1 MGHVYPDASDI
12 TPEHIAQLT
21 ALVKKR
27 AGQAASAYGVDDIVG
42 DILLASVATA
52 KATGLPIMPIAF
64 TNAKRERFYERGAT
78 MMMREA
84 PTDFTPDD
92 EGITRHDLADDRV
105 SPAPTLEDLD
115 WLKALSL
122 PERTVALLVIV
133 YAFTL
138 QEAAEMTG
146 ISKSSLGRH
155 LVAAKATLK
164 AIS

>member
-12 TPEHIAQLT
+12 KPEHIAQLT

-27 AGQAASAYGVDDIVG
+27 AGQAASTYGVDDIVG
-42 DILLASVATA
+42 DILLESVATA

-64 TNAKRERFYERGAT
+64 TNAKRERFYARGAT
-78 MMMREA
+78 MMVREV
-84 PTDFTPDD
+84 PTNFTPDE
-92 EGITRHDLADDRV
+92 EGITGHDLADERV
-105 SPAPTLEDLD
+105 SPGPTLDD
-115 WLKALSL
+115 VYWLKALSL
-122 PERTVALLVIV
+122 PERTVALLIIV

-138 QEAAEMTG
+138 QEVAEMTG

-155 LVAAKATLK
+155 LVAAKTTLT